1 MSAPEP
7 IDLLHKGFARS
18 VACYTLDTDD
28 GPALFDCGPAV
39 TIGTLKSV
47 LAARGLQLT
56 DIRHLL
62 LSHIHLD
69 HAGAAGVLVR
79 EHPSL
84 QVHVSGIGAPHLVDP
99 ERLERSA
106 RRLYG
111 DAFDDL
117 WGELAPVP
125 EANVHVVGDN
135 VLGLECFPTPGHA
148 SHHVSYLD
156 RDGTLYAGDAAG
168 VRIQPGSYVM
178 PPTPPPDVDVTGW
191 EQTLDEIERR
201 SPDRLALVHFGVVD
215 EPQSHLAQLRLELL
229 DWAEFVLGGATE
241 EEFVAYCRTELAD
254 SGEPVDVWEQ
264 AMPFWQSYA
273 GLKRWADKQADLSPA
288 S

>member
-1 MSAPEP
+1 VPPEP
-7 IDLLHKGFARS
+7 IDLLHRGIRHS
-18 VACYTLDTDD
+18 VGCYVLDSND

-39 TIGTLKSV
+39 TIPTLKAE
-47 LAARGLQLT
+47 LAERGLKLT
-56 DIRHLL
+56 DVRHLL

-79 EHPSL
+79 EHPAL
-84 QVHVSGIGAPHLVDP
+84 QVHVSAIGAPHLVEP

-125 EANVHVVGDN
+125 EANVHVVGAD
-135 VLGLECFPTPGHA
+135 VVGLACFPTPGHA

-156 RDGTLYAGDAAG
+156 PDGTLYAGDAAG
-168 VRIQPGSYVM
+168 VRIQPGRYVM
-178 PPTPPPDVDVTGW
+178 PPTPPPDIDVEGW
-191 EQTLDEIERR
+191 EQTIDEIERR
-201 SPDRLALVHFGVVD
+201 APERLALIHFGVVD
-215 EPQSHLAQLRLELL
+215 DPSQHLASLRLELL

-241 EEFVAYCRTELAD
+241 DEFVAYCETELAD
-254 SGEPVDVWEQ
+254 SGEDLDSWSN
-264 AMPFWQSYA
+264 AMPFWQSYQ
-273 GLKRWADKQADLSPA
+273 GLKRWADKRAA
-288 S
+288 A

>member
-1 MSAPEP
+1 MSAPAP
-7 IDLLHKGFARS
+7 IDLLHKGVPRS

-39 TIGTLKSV
+39 TIDTLKAA
-47 LAARGLQLT
+47 LASRGMQLT

-84 QVHVSGIGAPHLVDP
+84 QVHVSAIGAPHLIDP

-111 DAFDDL
+111 DTFDEL

-125 EANVHVVGDN
+125 EANVHIVGDD

-148 SHHVSYLD
+148 SHHVSYLG

-168 VRIQPGSYVM
+168 VRIQPGRYVM
-178 PPTPPPDVDVTGW
+178 PPTPPPDIDVAAW
-191 EQTLDEIERR
+191 EQTMEEIERR
-201 SPDRLALVHFGVVD
+201 TPDRLALVHFGVVD
-215 EPQSHLAQLRLELL
+215 DVTPHMARLRLELL
-229 DWAEFVLGGATE
+229 DWAEFVLGGATQ
-241 EEFVAYCRTELAD
+241 EEFVDYCRTELTD
-254 SGEPVDVWEQ
+254 SGEDLESWSQ
-264 AMPFWQSYA
+264 AMPFWQSYL
-273 GLKRWADKQADLSPA
+273 GLKRWADKQAEA
-288 S
+288 AA